1 MQKNAFLI
9 IAIIILVVLGGFYL
23 FSSREQ
29 QTACTL
35 EAKICPDG
43 SSVCRVAPN
52 CDFAPCP
59 GEKEGILVS
68 SPKRNETIKSPL
80 IIEGEAKGFWFFEA
94 QFTAEL
100 YDAQGNFLGRAI
112 LTAQKN
118 WMSEDF
124 VPFEGNLIFTQPQSP
139 TGVLKFLSSNP
150 SGLKENQKV
159 FEVPVQFELI
169 PTQKILLYYYSPEK
183 DKDETGNIKCSKDGL
198 IAIEREIPIT
208 QTPIKDTLNLLLK
221 GKQNL
226 TQEDINQ
233 GITTEYPLEG
243 FKLKSVNLKSD
254 GTLILEF
261 EDPFNKT
268 IGGSC
273 RVGILWSQ
281 IEATA
286 KQFPEVKQVKFLPE
300 ELFQP

>member
-9 IAIIILVVLGGFYL
+9 IAIILIVILGGFYF

-29 QTACTL
+29 QIACTL

-43 SSVCRVAPN
+43 SSVSRVAPN

-100 YDAQGNFLGRAI
+100 YDAKGNFLGRAI

>member
-9 IAIIILVVLGGFYL
+9 IAIILIVILGGFYF

-29 QTACTL
+29 QIACTL

-43 SSVCRVAPN
+43 SSVSRVAPN

-59 GEKEGILVS
+59 GEKEGILIS

-169 PTQKILLYYYSPEK
+169 PTQKILLYYYNPEK

>member
-9 IAIIILVVLGGFYL
+9 IAIILIVILGGFYF

-29 QTACTL
+29 QIACTL

-43 SSVCRVAPN
+43 SSVSRVAPN

-59 GEKEGILVS
+59 GEKEGILIS

-169 PTQKILLYYYSPEK
+169 PTQKILLYYYNPEK

-226 TQEDINQ
+226 TQEDIDK

>member
-9 IAIIILVVLGGFYL
+9 IAIILIVILGGFYF

-29 QTACTL
+29 QIACTL

-43 SSVCRVAPN
+43 SSVSRVAPN

-169 PTQKILLYYYSPEK
+169 PTQKILLYYYNPEK

-226 TQEDINQ
+226 TQEDIDK

>member
-9 IAIIILVVLGGFYL
+9 IAIILIVILGGFYF

-29 QTACTL
+29 QIACTL

-43 SSVCRVAPN
+43 SSVGRVAPN

-59 GEKEGILVS
+59 GEKEGILIS

-169 PTQKILLYYYSPEK
+169 PTQKILLYYYNPEK

-226 TQEDINQ
+226 TQEDIDK

>member
-9 IAIIILVVLGGFYL
+9 IAIILIVILGGFYF

-29 QTACTL
+29 QIACTL

-43 SSVCRVAPN
+43 SSVSRVAPN

-59 GEKEGILVS
+59 GEKEGILIS

-100 YDAQGNFLGRAI
+100 YDAKGNFLGRAI

-169 PTQKILLYYYSPEK
+169 PTQKILLYYYNPEK

-226 TQEDINQ
+226 TQEDIDK